1 MVELVGSLLF
11 SEHRVSFDQKK
22 KKSSIIIK
30 QCKFMTKKNNV
41 SEIKTFITIAVDTSP
56 FNRSHFQ
63 LHRAIVLCITISRDS
78 VL

>member
-1 MVELVGSLLF
+1 
-11 SEHRVSFDQKK
+11 
-22 KKSSIIIK
+22 
-30 QCKFMTKKNNV
+30 MTKKNNV